1 MKRYLAFPALIAV
14 FSLISACSSSTDL
27 AAADNSDDGT
37 SVASSGST
45 KSADSKTPT
54 SSGDSVVVVDSTKIN
69 KVVDSTKVYI
79 SANSNVENPYYSSA
93 IAFCWDEGCEANL
106 PSSSSK
112 AKSSSS
118 SGGGASIDT
127 PSEEPPTIEGTTMT
141 DNRNK
146 KTYPLVTVGG
156 KLWMAKDLNY
166 AFGQSMC
173 FNNEDSNCEKYGRLY
188 TFNAAQSACPKGWK
202 LPSREEAQALIND
215 ESYTWSYSG
224 RCKTNECNFTEEM
237 GFHWTAATAQEGD
250 KKYGENSG
258 DKFAVIIVEKHPD
271 YDKEDSTRRFFQVD
285 EKEKYFSVRCVQE

>member
-69 KVVDSTKVYI
+69 KVVDSTKIYI

-156 KLWMAKDLNY
+156 KLWMAKDLDY

-173 FNNEDSNCEKYGRLY
+173 FNSEDAKCEKYGRLY
-188 TFNAAQSACPKGWK
+188 TYNAAQSACPKGWK

-215 ESYTWSYSG
+215 ASYPWSYSG
-224 RCKTNECNFTEEM
+224 RCKTGECNFTEEM

>member
-14 FSLISACSSSTDL
+14 FSSISACSSSTDL

-112 AKSSSS
+112 AKSSS
-118 SGGGASIDT
+118 GGGVTIDT
-127 PSEEPPTIEGTTMT
+127 PSDEPPTVNGDKLI
-141 DNRNK
+141 DNRDQ
-146 KTYPLVTVGG
+146 KTYNLKTVGD
-156 KLWMAKDLNY
+156 KLWMAQDLNY
-166 AFGQSMC
+166 AFGQSKC
-173 FNNEDSNCEKYGRLY
+173 FNNEDSNCDKYGRLY
-188 TFNAAQSACPKGWK
+188 TNSDAQKVCPKGWS
-202 LPSREEAQALIND
+202 LPNRSEAEAVMND
-215 ESYTWSYSG
+215 DSYPWSYSG
-224 RCKTNECNFTEEM
+224 RCKSTNDCGFTGEM
-237 GFHWTAATAQEGD
+237 GFHWIDAEPQ
-250 KKYGENSG
+250 SG
-258 DKFAVIIVEKHPD
+258 DKNYDENQGSKFTVIIVEKEPGYAGD
-271 YDKEDSTRRFFQVD
+271 DTQKFFQVD
-285 EKEKYFSVRCVQE
+285 EKAKHFSVRCVQE

>member
-1 MKRYLAFPALIAV
+1 MKRNLAFPALIAV

-54 SSGDSVVVVDSTKIN
+54 SSGDSVVVLDSTKIN
-69 KVVDSTKVYI
+69 KVVDSTKIYI

-173 FNNEDSNCEKYGRLY
+173 FNSEDAKCEKYGRLY
-188 TFNAAQSACPKGWK
+188 TYNAAQSACPKGWK
-202 LPSREEAQALIND
+202 LPSREEAQALID
-215 ESYTWSYSG
+215 DASYPWSYSG
-224 RCKTNECNFTEEM
+224 RCKTGECNFTEEM

>member
-54 SSGDSVVVVDSTKIN
+54 SSGDSVVVLDSTKIN
-69 KVVDSTKVYI
+69 KVVDSTKIYI

-156 KLWMAKDLNY
+156 KLWMAKDLDY

-173 FNNEDSNCEKYGRLY
+173 FNSEDAKCEKYGRLY
-188 TFNAAQSACPKGWK
+188 TYNAAQSACPKGWK

-215 ESYTWSYSG
+215 ASYPWSYSG
-224 RCKTNECNFTEEM
+224 RCKTGECNFTEEM

>member
-54 SSGDSVVVVDSTKIN
+54 SSGDSVVVLDSTKIN
-69 KVVDSTKVYI
+69 KVVDSTKIYI

-127 PSEEPPTIEGTTMT
+127 PTIEGTTMT

-156 KLWMAKDLNY
+156 KLWMAKDLDY

-173 FNNEDSNCEKYGRLY
+173 FNSEDAKCEKYGRLY
-188 TFNAAQSACPKGWK
+188 TYNAAQSACPKGWK

-215 ESYTWSYSG
+215 ASYPWSYSG
-224 RCKTNECNFTEEM
+224 RCKTGECNFTEEM

>member
-69 KVVDSTKVYI
+69 KVVDSTKIYI
-79 SANSNVENPYYSSA
+79 SANSNVETPYYSSA

-156 KLWMAKDLNY
+156 KLWMAKDLDY

-173 FNNEDSNCEKYGRLY
+173 FNSEDAKCEKYGRLY
-188 TFNAAQSACPKGWK
+188 TYNAAQSACPKGWK

-215 ESYTWSYSG
+215 ASYPWSYSG
-224 RCKTNECNFTEEM
+224 RCKTGECNFTEEM

>member
-1 MKRYLAFPALIAV
+1 MKRNLAFPALIAV

-27 AAADNSDDGT
+27 AAADESGEDA
-37 SVASSGST
+37 SVASSTST
-45 KSADSKTPT
+45 TSSAAKVPT
-54 SSGDSVVVVDSTKIN
+54 SSGDSVVVVDSTKI
-69 KVVDSTKVYI
+69 TKDTVIKEVYI
-79 SANSNVENPYYSSA
+79 SVSSGAENPYYSSA
-93 IAFCWDEGCEANL
+93 VAFCWDEGCEKNL

-127 PSEEPPTIEGTTMT
+127 PSEEPPTIDGTTMT

-156 KLWMAKDLNY
+156 KLWMAKDLDY

-173 FNNEDSNCEKYGRLY
+173 FNSEDAKCEKYGRLY
-188 TFNAAQSACPKGWK
+188 TYNAAQSACPKGWK
-202 LPSREEAQALIND
+202 LPSREEAQALID
-215 ESYTWSYSG
+215 DASYPWSYSG

>member
-1 MKRYLAFPALIAV
+1 MKRYIAFPALIAV

-69 KVVDSTKVYI
+69 KVVDSTKIYI

-156 KLWMAKDLNY
+156 KLWMAKDLDY

-173 FNNEDSNCEKYGRLY
+173 FNSEDAKCEKYGRLY
-188 TFNAAQSACPKGWK
+188 TYNAAQSACPKGWK

-215 ESYTWSYSG
+215 ASYPWSYSG
-224 RCKTNECNFTEEM
+224 RCKTGECNFTEEM